1 MTTRA
6 TWTTPPPTAKT
17 VMVAKGPFPGSNKS
31 LKRNGDA
38 VHGWLALD
46 KPAGVSSAK
55 ALGEARRIFNA
66 RHAGHGGTLDPLAS
80 GILPIAFGE
89 ATKTVSYAMDGTKTY
104 RVTVRFGVA
113 TATDDAEGEIVAQ
126 SDARPETS
134 LIAAALPTFIGA
146 IEQMPPAYSALKVA
160 GQRAY
165 ALARRGEAV
174 ELAART
180 VEINDLTILERADP
194 DTVALEVVCGK
205 GVYIRSLARDLA
217 LSLGTVG
224 HVAELR
230 RTRVGPFGEERAIT
244 LDKLR
249 ELGHSPAAFERL
261 LPIQTVLDDIPAL
274 AVTEGEAASLRQG
287 QALAALDTGSNGP
300 RWYPKESPPE
310 DGTILLATADGK
322 PVALVRFERGRVRP
336 VRVLNL

>member
-1 MTTRA
+1 MT
-6 TWTTPPPTAKT
+6 KT

-31 LKRNGDA
+31 LKRTGD
-38 VHGWLALD
+38 VVNGWLALD

-80 GILPIAFGE
+80 GILPIAFGQ

-104 RVTVRFGVA
+104 RVTVRFGAA
-113 TATDDAEGEIVAQ
+113 TATDDAEGEIITR
-126 SDARPETS
+126 SDARPETPS
-134 LIAAALPTFIGA
+134 ITTALLAFIGS
-146 IEQMPPAYSALKVA
+146 IKQMPPAYSALKVA
-160 GQRAY
+160 GERAY
-165 ALARRGEAV
+165 ALARRGETV

-180 VEINDLTILERADP
+180 VEIKDLTMLERADP
-194 DTVALEVVCGK
+194 DTVTLEVVCGK

-274 AVTEGEAASLRQG
+274 AVTEGEAALLRQG
-287 QALAALDTGSNGP
+287 QTLAALDTGANGP
-300 RWYPKESPPE
+300 RWHPKESTPE
-310 DGTILLATADGK
+310 DGTMLLVIANGK
-322 PVALVRFERGRVRP
+322 PVALARCERGCVRP